1 MINFSFYLFLR
12 PIKTLDLLVELD
24 HVLYQLNA
32 FSLFLFM
39 LPCSVL
45 LHRFHV
51 LMQCLKVKLLL
62 LSCFFGEVSDL
73 IDFFELTLFD
83 VVKPLSK
90 LQKFKLGILLE
101 WADGLGVVPVPFA
114 IVILVLPSPFTFPRL
129 DHFNNWSISRFS
141 LFLSKFI
148 RCLKLGLQNCV
159 MDYVSV
165 TSIS

>member
-45 LHRFHV
+45 LDRFHV

-101 WADGLGVVPVPFA
+101 
-114 IVILVLPSPFTFPRL
+114 
-129 DHFNNWSISRFS
+129 
-141 LFLSKFI
+141 
-148 RCLKLGLQNCV
+148 
-159 MDYVSV
+159 
-165 TSIS
+165 